1 MEQNMINT
9 EKAINVDKVVEVFIE
24 ISKNSNI
31 KYEYEKERQVLICD
45 RVLHTPFSYPFNYG
59 FIEDTLSEDK
69 DPIDVVVVTNHSIA
83 PCCYIKCK
91 IIGCLETEDDAGND
105 PKLIVRPIDKVD
117 PYGANINNYTDLNQ
131 FTLDQIKYFF
141 SHYKDLENK
150 KVIVKEF
157 VDAEEAIKIY
167 HSSIERFENKV

>member
-1 MEQNMINT
+1 MSDE
-9 EKAINVDKVVEVFIE
+9 VEVFIE

-31 KYEYEKERQVLICD
+31 KYEFDKERKTLVCD

-59 FIEDTLSEDK
+59 FVQHTLSEDN
-69 DPIDVVVVTNHSIA
+69 DPIDAVVVTNHSLV
-83 PCCYIKCK
+83 PGCYIKCK

-117 PYGANINNYTDLNQ
+117 PYGCQINNYTDLNQ

-150 KVIVKEF
+150 KVTVKDF
-157 VDAEEAIKIY
+157 LNSEEANKIY
-167 HSSIERFENKV
+167 HLSLERFTNKI

>member
-1 MEQNMINT
+1 MSDE
-9 EKAINVDKVVEVFIE
+9 VEVFIE

-31 KYEYEKERQVLICD
+31 KYEFDKERKALVCD

-59 FIEDTLSEDK
+59 FINYTLSEDN
-69 DPIDVVVVTNHSIA
+69 DPIDAVVVTNHSLV
-83 PCCYIKCK
+83 PGCYIKCK

-105 PKLIVRPIDKVD
+105 PKLIVRPVEKVD
-117 PYGANINNYTDLNQ
+117 PYGSQINNYTDLNK

-150 KVIVKEF
+150 KVTIKDF
-157 VDAEEAIKIY
+157 LNSEEANKIY
-167 HSSIERFENKV
+167 YLSLERFRNKI